1 MENEYCGRILN
12 ADCSQE
18 LKDKLQ
24 RELDIMAAFDGLGS
38 PAIPYICAWQ
48 EDQKTM
54 WYEFASDNLL
64 EIMDCSCR
72 ELPEKFRESVVDRYI
87 YTYQDS
93 DEKVQKEVVSGQ
105 ELALQRQRI
114 RDEGTRS
121 EYVEAVYKI
130 SMGDKDV
137 FWLKDEAVI
146 EEFTEDG
153 FFLSRGCLTI
163 VTKEM
168 EAEAAHE
175 RAEKAILERGKLQG
189 VLEMAGAVC
198 HELNQ
203 PVMAISGYADIIAMK
218 ISEDDPMQEK
228 LTKMKDQALRVGTTT
243 QKLMKIVKYRTK
255 EYATGEKI
263 IDIEAATKEES
274 Q

>member
-1 MENEYCGRILN
+1 MGDDYCGRILVG
-12 ADCSQE
+12 DYSQA
-18 LKDKLQ
+18 LKERLK
-24 RELDIMAAFDGLGS
+24 RELETMTAFDGLGS
-38 PAIPYICAWQ
+38 PAIPYISAWQ
-48 EDQKTM
+48 EDQQNL

-72 ELPEKFRESVVDRYI
+72 ELADKFRACVVDRHLYK
-87 YTYQDS
+87 YQDS
-93 DEKVQKEVVSGQ
+93 DQKIQKEVVSGQ
-105 ELALQRQRI
+105 ELASQRQNI

-130 SMGDKDV
+130 SLDAKDV

-146 EEFTEDG
+146 EEFSEDKV
-153 FFLSRGCLTI
+153 FISRGCLTI

-168 EAEAAHE
+168 EAQAAHE
-175 RAEKAILERGKLQG
+175 RTEGECLERGRLQG

-218 ISEDDPMQEK
+218 VSEEDPLQEK
-228 LTKMKDQALRVGTTT
+228 VAKMKDQAMRVGTITR
-243 QKLMKIVKYRTK
+243 KLMKIVKYKTK
-255 EYATGEKI
+255 DYVNGEKI
-263 IDIEAATKEES
+263 IDIEAAADGEN